1 MTEGRSRDTRQ
12 RFEQWV
18 NNTQCEANTISAVRG
33 RKMSRIAKKEGLNET
48 REQSI
53 FAVTRG
59 NVFEHF
65 LLNDS
70 AKILIEEL
78 TNKGLFKNKE
88 VSFFDFRTKQHGG
101 VIRNHDESLIQVKK
115 FFENLTKLSSDQ
127 NLIVGATIRIPGG
140 GMLPEAILVI
150 DSLVILKDENNFFK
164 AIIGEIKSFPDKE
177 GYTNGSNLSTARA
190 QAGIYVHGLRVFLE
204 NECKLNI
211 DLKVSDKGFLVFSL
225 PGSNFPSARIDE
237 DFKFQSERAKRG
249 FQKLQAVAEEIKL
262 LDDVD
267 TDKRIMNSEIE
278 YSPKCFQFCDRAS
291 KCLEKAYQEY
301 NPIVLGEEVAKF
313 VGGLKLDRINELLN
327 GETPLT
333 DAEKDF
339 LERVKAIESSRRI
352 A

>member
-1 MTEGRSRDTRQ
+1 MTESRSRDTRQ

-18 NNTQCEANTISAVRG
+18 NNTQCEANTISAVKG
-33 RKMSRIAKKEGLNET
+33 RKMSRIAKKEGISDT

-65 LLNDS
+65 LLNEN
-70 AKILIEEL
+70 AKVLIEEL
-78 TNKGLFKNKE
+78 AKKGLFKSTE
-88 VSFFDFRTKQHGG
+88 VSFFDFRTRQHGG
-101 VIRNHDESLIQVKK
+101 TIRNHDESLEQVKK
-115 FFENLTKLSSDQ
+115 FFENLKESSSDQ

-150 DSLVILKDENNFFK
+150 DSLAILKDEKNNFR
-164 AIIGEIKSFPDKE
+164 AIVGEIKSFPDKE

-190 QAGIYVHGLRVFLE
+190 QAGIYVHGLRVFLK
-204 NECKLNI
+204 NEC
-211 DLKVSDKGFLVFSL
+211 DLKIGLTVSNKGFLVFSL

-262 LDDVD
+262 LDDED
-267 TDKRIMNSEIE
+267 TDKRIISSDIK
-278 YSPKCFQFCDRAS
+278 YSPKCFQFCDRAP
-291 KCLEKAYQEY
+291 KCLEKAYLEF
-301 NPIVLGEEVAKF
+301 NPMVLGEDVSKF
-313 VGGLKLDRINELLN
+313 VGGLKLSRIDELLK
-327 GETPLT
+327 GDVPKT

-339 LERVKAIESSRRI
+339 IERFNSIESSRRI